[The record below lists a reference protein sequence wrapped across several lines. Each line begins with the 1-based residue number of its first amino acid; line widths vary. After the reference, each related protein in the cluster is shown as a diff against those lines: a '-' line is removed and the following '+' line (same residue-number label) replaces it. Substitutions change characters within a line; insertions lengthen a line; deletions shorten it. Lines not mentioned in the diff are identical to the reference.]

1 MTAID
6 PNDLPAPGT
15 ILAGKYEVVGV
26 LGKGGMGVVLE
37 ARHLRLNQNV
47 ALKLLLPSVRATGET
62 VTRFER
68 EARAAARLQSP
79 HVVRILD
86 VDTLDDGCPFMV
98 MERLRGCELDAEMK
112 ARGPLPVQEAVGYI
126 LQACAAMAVAHR
138 AGIVH
143 RDLKPS
149 NLFLS
154 ETEGQRTVKVV
165 DFGISKLAGDVA
177 TSVTATTSAFGT
189 PLYMSPEQVRS
200 VKHVDSRTD
209 IWSLG
214 VILYEM
220 LAGTPPFK
228 EESATALL
236 VAIATDAPTPI
247 RKVRPDV
254 PPQLAS
260 AVMRALEKDPDVRF
274 GEVRDFA
281 AAIRPFGPSM
291 DDPAMAAVSVEL
303 AGVTGEIGRPPS
315 SPALKLNGKRRTIAI
330 AAAALAVAIGGVI
343 FVATRAQ
350 DPPVDAAPEVSITAT
365 PPPPAPSDPV
375 VVTPAS
381 AIPSSEPAP
390 SGIPVVAPPPRP
402 SSTSSPKPS
411 TTPTSNPE
419 PDQPPKPAP
428 TKPELDPKYL

>member
-1 MTAID
+1 MTD
-6 PNDLPAPGT
+6 RDLADVPEPGT
-15 ILAGKYEVVGV
+15 VLAGKYEVVGV
-26 LGKGGMGVVLE
+26 LGKGGMGVVIE

-47 ALKLLLPSVRATGET
+47 ALKLLLPSGHALGET

-86 VDTLDDGCPFMV
+86 VDVLPNGCPFMV
-98 MERLRGCELDAEMK
+98 MERLRGRELADEIK
-112 ARGPLPVQEAVGYI
+112 ERGQLPVVEAVGYV

-138 AGIVH
+138 MGIVH

-154 ETEGQRTVKVV
+154 ESDGQQTVKVF

-200 VKHVDSRTD
+200 VKHVDARTD

-220 LAGTPPFK
+220 LAGRPPFL

-236 VAIATDAPTPI
+236 VAIATDPPTPI
-247 RKVRPDV
+247 QKLRPDI
-254 PPQLAS
+254 PAPLAN
-260 AVMRALEKDPDVRF
+260 AVMRALEKDLEARF
-274 GEVRDFA
+274 ADVRDFA
-281 AAIRPFGPSM
+281 ATIRPFGPPL

-303 AGVTGEIGRPPS
+303 AGVSGESPRPS
-315 SPALKLNGKRRTIAI
+315 TSPLIRGKRRTVAV
-330 AAAALAVAIGGVI
+330 AAAVAAVAIVGVI
-343 FVATRAQ
+343 VIVTRSQDPAPLDAAPDVPTSDSPPTSSTAPLVTPDTALPSVEPAPTAEPKIAPTPRPTAPPKPQQPQ
-350 DPPVDAAPEVSITAT
+350 DPP
-365 PPPPAPSDPV
+365 
-375 VVTPAS
+375 
-381 AIPSSEPAP
+381 
-390 SGIPVVAPPPRP
+390 
-402 SSTSSPKPS
+402 
-411 TTPTSNPE
+411 
-419 PDQPPKPAP
+419 PPKPDPAP
-428 TKPELDPKYL
+428 TQKPAPQNPEIDPKYL

>member
-1 MTAID
+1 VTE
-6 PNDLPAPGT
+6 PELTDLPAPGT

-47 ALKLLLPSVRATGET
+47 ALKLLLPGVRAMGDT
-62 VTRFER
+62 VARFER

-79 HVVRILD
+79 HVARILD
-86 VDTLDDGCPFMV
+86 VDTLPDGCPFMV
-98 MERLRGCELDAEMK
+98 MELLRGCELDAEMK
-112 ARGPLPVQEAVGYI
+112 ARGPLPIQDAVGYV

-138 AGIVH
+138 MGIVH

-154 ETEGQRTVKVV
+154 ELDGQRTVKVF
-165 DFGISKLAGDVA
+165 DFGISKLAGDVG

-200 VKHVDSRTD
+200 VKDVDARTD

-220 LAGTPPFK
+220 LAGSPPFN
-228 EESATALL
+228 EPSATALL

-254 PPQLAS
+254 PVPLAN

-274 GEVRDFA
+274 SDVRELA
-281 AAIRPFGPSM
+281 AAIRPFGPSW

-303 AGVTGEIGRPPS
+303 AGMSGEFGRAPS
-315 SPALKLNGKRRTIAI
+315 TPMRKGKRRTVAL
-330 AAAALAVAIGGVI
+330 AAAVAAAAIGGVI
-343 FVATRAQ
+343 AIVVASQ
-350 DPPVDAAPEVSITAT
+350 DPPVDTAPDAVSPAD
-365 PPPPAPSDPV
+365 PPPNPSAPL
-375 VVTPAS
+375 VTPAS
-381 AIPSSEPAP
+381 AAPSTEPAP
-390 SGIPVVAPPPRP
+390 STNPTPRPVVAPPPRP
-402 SSTSSPKPS
+402 SV
-411 TTPTSNPE
+411 TPTLKPE
-419 PDQPPKPAP
+419 PSAPPPPKP
-428 TKPELDPKYL
+428 EIDPKYL